1 MIESQQDPSSTGE
14 RSRHFAI
21 FAFLWALALLSH
33 QVYYRDAFRSLGDVA
48 LTASALVVLL
58 NPYSAWRLLAATG
71 FHVLAV
77 IYYLPDVFNHWFFA
91 GLASLAFVV
100 IAVTVLL
107 RKQRLEP
114 EALFPSFASVA
125 RFNFICLYYVSA
137 FHKLNSDYFSLDVS
151 CGVATYGQLRE
162 ALPFL
167 PASGAALLFA
177 TYLGLVIEVALPT
190 LLMTRR
196 LRRLGAVL
204 GLLFHLCLGIMGYS
218 RFSMISFA
226 LLVLF
231 LPELDATA
239 KKIALLLERNAELQ
253 AILSWLQKRRWLIIG
268 LIVAAGIILAN
279 TTGDARSLA
288 GRLGDVF
295 VHGTFF
301 FFLAE
306 SAVLIAAALA
316 VFIRYRF
323 AEAPSFGFVPAVRSG
338 LLVAA
343 LMIFSGIAPY
353 LGLHTLNTFAMYSN
367 VRTEGGSSNHFVVPA
382 GFQIFSYQR
391 DLVDI
396 VETNIASL
404 QRVVKTDMLLPYQQL
419 RVEITKEIKKGRKG
433 IQVVFL
439 RHGETIS
446 TTHAEGHPQL
456 GEPLNAVSYKFLNFR
471 AIEKSGGRACTY

>member
-1 MIESQQDPSSTGE
+1 
-14 RSRHFAI
+14 
-21 FAFLWALALLSH
+21 
-33 QVYYRDAFRSLGDVA
+33 
-48 LTASALVVLL
+48 
-58 NPYSAWRLLAATG
+58 
-71 FHVLAV
+71 
-77 IYYLPDVFNHWFFA
+77 LPDVFNHWFIA
-91 GLASLAFVV
+91 GLSSLAFVV

-125 RFNFICLYYVSA
+125 RFNLICLYCISA

-167 PASGAALLFA
+167 PASGAAFLVA
-177 TYLGLVIEVALPT
+177 TYLGVIMELALPT
-190 LLMTRR
+190 LLIMRR
-196 LRRLGAVL
+196 LRRLGVVL
-204 GLLFHLCLGIMGYS
+204 GLFFHLCLGIMGYS

-226 LLVLF
+226 LLILF
-231 LPELDATA
+231 LPELDAPM
-239 KKIALLLERNAELQ
+239 KKLGSLLERNTPLQ
-253 AILSWLQKRRWLIIG
+253 AMLSWSQKRKWLIIG
-268 LIVAAGIILAN
+268 VIAVLGIILAN

-288 GRLGDVF
+288 GRLGDVL
-295 VHGTFF
+295 VRGSFF

-306 SAVLIAAALA
+306 SAVLIAAAVGVLL
-316 VFIRYRF
+316 RYRF
-323 AEAPSFGFVPAVRSG
+323 AEAPPFGFVPAVRPG

-343 LMIFSGIAPY
+343 LMVFSGIAPY

-419 RVEITKEIKKGRKG
+419 RVEIAKEIKKGRKG

-446 TTHAEGHPQL
+446 TTHAEDHPQL
-456 GEPLNAVSYKFLNFR
+456 GEPLNAVAYKFLNFR